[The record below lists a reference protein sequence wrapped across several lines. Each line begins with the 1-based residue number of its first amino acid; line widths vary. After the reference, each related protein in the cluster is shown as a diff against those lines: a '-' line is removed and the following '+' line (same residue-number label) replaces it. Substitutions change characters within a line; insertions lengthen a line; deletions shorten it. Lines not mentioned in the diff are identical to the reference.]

1 MPSPLT
7 QDVKEW
13 IEYIDKVIA
22 FQCDD
27 DRYPNAF
34 QDLYTALKALEDK
47 QQISTFNAF
56 NGYLEDVVLQ
66 GYDES
71 ADTQIFELNEVITLF
86 NLDFCN
92 SIDSPREITDKE
104 GNIKKVYKFD
114 AVNKLL
120 EIQKSLSS
128 VSTKFILYLTVQCS
142 YKGGELAEYLK
153 YSDHSEYVSETKLA
167 LNSHEF
173 NARIVRL
180 FVIDTL
186 SNYFKTYDF
195 TPKFFPTIYYEGDKG
210 IPLLHFTV
218 IGSKNQGAG
227 SAIWYQDIKA
237 LVRNKFITIENNAIV
252 KKESELVTETD
263 DIELDPVVF
272 FSNSDSFKKIWQAKK
287 L

>member
-1 MPSPLT
+1 MPFSTDNKHIIRTVWAKPLLKFICKQLESKLIYFGLPSPLT

-153 YSDHSEYVSETKLA
+153 YSD
-167 LNSHEF
+167 
-173 NARIVRL
+173 IVN
-180 FVIDTL
+180 T
-186 SNYFKTYDF
+186 
-195 TPKFFPTIYYEGDKG
+195 
-210 IPLLHFTV
+210 
-218 IGSKNQGAG
+218 
-227 SAIWYQDIKA
+227 
-237 LVRNKFITIENNAIV
+237 
-252 KKESELVTETD
+252 
-263 DIELDPVVF
+263 
-272 FSNSDSFKKIWQAKK
+272 
-287 L
+287 